1 MNLYYIRCH
10 PNDWAELIALGNKLG
25 AVTEVETEEGNT
37 IIVATQ
43 GGAWDYIGEIHEPT
57 GETVIQEGIEVPV
70 TAPICAA
77 DGTPL
82 LHANL
87 ITPIALGELTL
98 SLMGSDE
105 ELAAAWAQLNKFFL
119 LDEKGEARLP
129 TKPWRVFAQ

>member
-10 PNDWAELIALGNKLG
+10 PNDWAELIALGKKLG
-25 AVTEVETEEGNT
+25 AVTETATEEGNT
-37 IIVATQ
+37 IIVATE
-43 GGAWDYIGEIHEPT
+43 GGAWDCIGEIHEPT
-57 GETVIQEGIEVPV
+57 GETAMQDGIEVPV

-82 LHANL
+82 LHVNL

-98 SLMGSDE
+98 SLMYSDE

-119 LDEKGEARLP
+119 LDERGEARLP

>member
-10 PNDWAELIALGNKLG
+10 PNDWAELIALGKKLG

-37 IIVATQ
+37 AIVATQ

-57 GETVIQEGIEVPV
+57 GETVLQDGIEVPV
-70 TAPICAA
+70 TAPICAE

-82 LHANL
+82 HHANL

-98 SLMGSDE
+98 SLMDSDE

-119 LDEKGEARLP
+119 LDAKGEARLP

>member
-1 MNLYYIRCH
+1 MNLYCIRCH
-10 PNDWAELIALGNKLG
+10 PNDWAELIALGKKLG
-25 AVTEVETEEGNT
+25 AVIETETKEGNT
-37 IIVATQ
+37 VIVATQ

-57 GETVIQEGIEVPV
+57 GETVMRDGIEVPV
-70 TAPICAA
+70 TAPICAE

-82 LHANL
+82 LHTNL

>member
-1 MNLYYIRCH
+1 MNPYYIRCH
-10 PNDWAELIALGNKLG
+10 PNDWAELIALGKKLG
-25 AVTEVETEEGNT
+25 AVTETETETGN
-37 IIVATQ
+37 IITATQ

-57 GETVIQEGIEVPV
+57 GETVLQDGIEIPV
-70 TAPICAA
+70 TAPICAE

-87 ITPIALGELTL
+87 ITPVALGELTL
-98 SLMGSDE
+98 SLMVSDE